1 MRLGS
6 LLAALAL
13 AFGADA
19 ASLRIASGNDPQSFD
34 PHAIAL
40 LYQSRIVTQ
49 VYDSLVNRDRDF
61 KLEGS
66 LAVSWQAVDP
76 RTWRFKLRPNV
87 KFHDGTPFTADDA
100 VFSIER
106 ALAKTS
112 QRSFQLRGVTGARK
126 VDDLTIDILLAAPDA
141 VLPEKLLLVGI
152 MSKAWAQKHG
162 VLLPQDYNAKQ
173 ETYAVRNANGT
184 GPYKLRSY
192 EADNRTV
199 IVAHD
204 GYWGKRGNVDEAT
217 FIVITSDATR
227 LAALASREV
236 DFVIDPP
243 FQDVGRLKRDA
254 QYRIVETTDLGTQYL
269 GFDQA
274 RETLENATV
283 KGRNPFKDLRVRQAV
298 AHAIDTD
305 AIIQKVLR
313 GQGSPTGSFV
323 SKLVDGYDAALDR
336 RLAYDPARSRAL
348 LKEAGY
354 GDGFGVTLDCV
365 AITWRAAACQAIA
378 GMLAQV
384 GIKVTFAS
392 APAAQFF
399 PKLTGATSSFFE
411 FGWTPTTDPWAM
423 LGALVRTHGDGM
435 GTFNAGRYSNP
446 KLDALIDAV
455 RVEPDLAKR
464 RQLVRDA
471 LAILNADLPLIPL
484 YRRTLAW
491 AMRSDVDVAIWPNDI
506 LELRFARVG
515 KP

>member
-1 MRLGS
+1 MRFLA
-6 LLAALAL
+6 LLAAI
-13 AFGADA
+13 AFAGQSGA

-34 PHAIAL
+34 PHALAL
-40 LYQSRIVTQ
+40 LYQSRVVTQ
-49 VYDSLVNRDRDF
+49 IYESLVNRDRDF

-66 LAVSWQAVDP
+66 LAVSWQPVDA
-76 RTWRFKLRPNV
+76 RTWRFRLRPGV
-87 KFHDGTPFTADDA
+87 RFHDGSPLTADDA

-112 QRSFQLRGVTGARK
+112 QRAFQLRGVTGARK
-126 VDDLTIDILLAAPDA
+126 VDDLTVDVQLSAPDA
-141 VLPEKLLLVGI
+141 VLPEKFIFVGI
-152 MSKAWAQKHG
+152 MSKAWAQKHE

-173 ETYAVRNANGT
+173 ETYAVRNTNGT

-199 IVAHD
+199 LVAND
-204 GYWGKRGNVDEAT
+204 AWWGKRGNVDEAT
-217 FIVITSDATR
+217 YIVITSDATR
-227 LAALASREV
+227 LAALASNQV

-243 FQDVGRLKRDA
+243 FQDVGRLKRDP
-254 QYRIVETTDLGTQYL
+254 QYRIVETSDLGTQYL

-274 RETLENATV
+274 RDTLEGSTV

-313 GQGSPTGSFV
+313 GQGTTTGSFI
-323 SKLVDGYDAALDR
+323 SKLVDGYDPALDR
-336 RLAYDPARSRAL
+336 KLPYDPAKSRAL

-354 GDGFGVTLDCV
+354 GDGFGVTMDCV
-365 AITWRAAACQAIA
+365 AITWRSAACQAIA

-384 GIKVTFAS
+384 GIKVAFVS

-411 FGWTPTTDPWAM
+411 FGWTPTTDPWSV
-423 LGALVRTHGDGM
+423 LSPTLHTHGPGA
-435 GTFNAGRYSNP
+435 GTFNGGRYSNP
-446 KLDALIDAV
+446 KFDAV
-455 RVEPDLAKR
+455 VDAVLVEPDLVR
-464 RQLVRDA
+464 RRALVRDA
-471 LAILNADLPLIPL
+471 LAIAHADLPLIPL

-491 AMRSDVDVAIWPNDI
+491 VMRADVDVAIWPNDI
-506 LELRFARVG
+506 LELRFVRVG
-515 KP
+515 RP